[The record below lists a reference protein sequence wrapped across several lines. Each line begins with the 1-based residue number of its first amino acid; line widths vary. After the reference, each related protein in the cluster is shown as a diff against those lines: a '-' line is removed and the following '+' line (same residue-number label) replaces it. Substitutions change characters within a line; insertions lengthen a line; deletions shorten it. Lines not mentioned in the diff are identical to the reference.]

1 MVAMKQVFELRDGRM
16 VPSDAQGGS
25 IVVYAAPDESEKR
38 QLVETVSID
47 PHTLE
52 SALDPDEVSRVEFVA
67 DQVFIIWKRP
77 NRASFEQ
84 RLKFEVSSVGLFLR
98 RDRLTV
104 ILADTS
110 VPFGGKDF
118 ENVSTVTDVV
128 LRFMLHTIRHYLDHL
143 KAVKRITA
151 DLQAQVNRSM
161 GNEHLIHMFDVGESL
176 IYYLNALEANG
187 AVLIKLRTGAE
198 KLGLSPTQLA
208 VLDDIVIDHQQCVRQ
223 TQIYSS
229 VLSGLMDARGN
240 IINNNMNILL
250 KNLTLINVVFLPL
263 NLIASI
269 GGMSEF
275 SGMTKGLDWRLAYS
289 FFMVGMLSLG
299 LLTWAYLVKRIDKGR
314 LKL

>member
-1 MVAMKQVFELRDGRM
+1 MKQVFALRDGRM
-16 VPSDAQGGS
+16 VQSDSQGGG
-25 IVVYAAPDESEKR
+25 IVVYASPDESEKR
-38 QLVETVSID
+38 QLLETVSID

-84 RLKFEVSSVGLFLR
+84 RLKFEVSSAGLFLG

-110 VPFGGKDF
+110 VPFGGRDF

-128 LRFMLHTIRHYLDHL
+128 LQFMLHTIRHFLDHL
-143 KAVKRITA
+143 KAVKRLTA
-151 DLQAQVNRSM
+151 DLQARVNRSM
-161 GNEHLIHMFDVGESL
+161 GNEHLIHMFDLGESL
-176 IYYLNALEANG
+176 TYYLNALEANG
-187 AVLIKLRTGAE
+187 AVLTKLRTGAD
-198 KLGLSPTQLA
+198 KLGLSPSQLA
-208 VLDDIVIDHQQCVRQ
+208 TLDDIVVDHQQCVRQ

-240 IINNNMNILL
+240 IVNNNMNILL

-263 NLIASI
+263 NLVASI

-275 SGMTKGLDWRLAYS
+275 SNMTKGMDWRLAYS
-289 FFMVGMLSLG
+289 LFMVGMLGLG
-299 LLTWAYLVKRIDKGR
+299 WLTWVYLVKRIDKGE
-314 LKL
+314 LKS